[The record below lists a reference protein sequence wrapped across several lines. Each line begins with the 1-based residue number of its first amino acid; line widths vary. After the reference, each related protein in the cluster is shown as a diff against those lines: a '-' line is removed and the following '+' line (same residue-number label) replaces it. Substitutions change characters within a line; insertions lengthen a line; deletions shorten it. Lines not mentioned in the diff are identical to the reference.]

1 MTINFTSRTSAAFAA
16 TMVVSAVLFGL
27 PSSAISADGGQLAQ
41 ASQPQSA
48 PIATPSAA
56 KPARANPVEA
66 RINALHT
73 ELKITAAQEPQW
85 SVVAQVMR
93 DNAMAVSALI
103 EDREQKA
110 KTMTAIDDLHAYQA
124 VAEAHETGVKKLTV
138 AFEGVYGVMSDAQK
152 KNADAVFSRRPRPS
166 SPKKE

>member
-1 MTINFTSRTSAAFAA
+1 MTINFTSRTSATLAA

-41 ASQPQSA
+41 APQSA
-48 PIATPSAA
+48 PITPPSAA

-66 RINALHT
+66 RIKALHA

-85 SVVAQVMR
+85 SAVAQVMR

-152 KNADAVFSRRPRPS
+152 KNADAVFSRRPQPS
-166 SPKKE
+166 KKD